1 MHWWMPVLPRGTGQ
15 AHSLSVPAPGLE
27 GSRHGAEQ
35 LKGTAGGWAG
45 ACPPLTAPLPHHLL
59 GLCLAPGLQPS
70 GPGAPVVTGTLAGEL
85 AWSKAWPCPVQPL
98 GREGVS
104 SSPLVLGTAC
114 QPSNRQSLK
123 S

>member
-1 MHWWMPVLPRGTGQ
+1 MPLLPRGTGQ
-15 AHSLSVPAPGLE
+15 ACSLSVPAPGLE
-27 GSRHGAEQ
+27 GSGHGAEQ

-45 ACPPLTAPLPHHLL
+45 ARPPLTASLPHHLL

-85 AWSKAWPCPVQPL
+85 AWSTLCVQPL

-114 QPSNRQSLK
+114 QPSNRQSPK